1 MNGIEKNLA
10 GVVKNFYNVNLIGI
24 LGLGWAGGGK
34 LDWQHYCFEIG
45 ASKVFNNSIPSPT
58 KYGKCPSISFKA
70 GFGDW
75 DSQMEGNWKGKITAL
90 R

>member
-1 MNGIEKNLA
+1 MQILPSSIHVGFQVQMNGIEKNLA

-45 ASKVFNNSIPSPT
+45 ASKLFNNSTTFQP
-58 KYGKCPSISFKA
+58 
-70 GFGDW
+70 
-75 DSQMEGNWKGKITAL
+75 
-90 R
+90 